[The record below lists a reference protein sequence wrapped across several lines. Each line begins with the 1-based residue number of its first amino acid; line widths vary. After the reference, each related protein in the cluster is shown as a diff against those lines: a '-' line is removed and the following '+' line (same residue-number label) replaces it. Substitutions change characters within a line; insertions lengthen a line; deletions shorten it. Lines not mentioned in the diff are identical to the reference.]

1 MARLRPI
8 LLGCFL
14 LFALAGCFGHSRPN
28 GVPASAT
35 WADHVFIQ
43 CSPEVQSNADRCTV
57 YRDDSGEILA
67 YGLFVISKSGGA
79 TSPENLHYAAF
90 GIEGIYLANAQI
102 LSQKTPSPGDP
113 SLRILVRRLT
123 ELASKRGGS
132 PINCNSVPYS
142 SSNECVK
149 NAIATKTPFFV
160 QSYDQRP
167 YRFLYVGIA
176 GDAEGTISQVE
187 YASSNSTFAFPQRV
201 ADEFA
206 NFNRITVWKCSY
218 PLDYH
223 DRGAIRCAWPSD
235 SIASSRE

>member
-8 LLGCFL
+8 LLGCFP

-43 CSPEVQSNADRCTV
+43 CSPEVQSEADRCTV

-67 YGLFVISKSGGA
+67 DGLFVISKSGGA
-79 TSPENLHYAAF
+79 ASPENLHYAAF

-123 ELASKRGGS
+123 ELASKRGGN
-132 PINCNSVPYS
+132 PINCN
-142 SSNECVK
+142 
-149 NAIATKTPFFV
+149 
-160 QSYDQRP
+160 
-167 YRFLYVGIA
+167 
-176 GDAEGTISQVE
+176 
-187 YASSNSTFAFPQRV
+187 
-201 ADEFA
+201 
-206 NFNRITVWKCSY
+206 
-218 PLDYH
+218 
-223 DRGAIRCAWPSD
+223 
-235 SIASSRE
+235 